1 MRYDVFLFAGQS
13 NMFGADAVI
22 DGTDKT
28 LDLVEKGIQT
38 AADAAAKFALGSPF
52 TYGPGDIRGHQG
64 TSFGVNNVAGVPIM
78 VHGPEVGFN
87 RSLYAVGYA
96 STFII
101 KYGANFSALESGKSP
116 WVPGG
121 SLWTAWQAYVDAQ
134 LAAITAAGNTYRIL
148 GFCWCQGIDDALR
161 ARTQADYMVD
171 LRTIISA
178 MRTKFGGLP
187 WVMARSIDSQ
197 IAGSAAMA
205 PIRQGQVA
213 VAADSGNGWTD
224 LDDLTPYVNTHHMSA
239 ANQLING
246 QRMAD
251 MYRALAPAVVTPTA
265 AWITNMMQAT
275 GLVTVPLYAK
285 IDSSTL
291 AQVTNITTR

>member
-1 MRYDVFLFAGQS
+1 MRYDVWIFAGQS

-64 TSFGVNNVAGVPIM
+64 TSFGVNNVGGVPIM

-87 RSLYAVGYA
+87 RTLYAQGYA

-101 KYGANFSALESGKSP
+101 KYGANFTALESGKSP

-121 SLWTAWQAYVDAQ
+121 SIWTAWQSFVDAQ
-134 LAAITAAGNTYRIL
+134 LAAITAAGNTYRIM

-161 ARTQADYMVD
+161 SRTQADYMVD

-178 MRTKFGGLP
+178 MRTKFGGMP

-224 LDDLTPYVNTHHMSA
+224 LDDLTPYVNTHHMSSA
-239 ANQLING
+239 SQLTNG
-246 QRMAD
+246 QRMAAKYIALLPAQAPPSAGGSNTSRKVSGTLTTTPL
-251 MYRALAPAVVTPTA
+251 YRKVGGVLAPF
-265 AWITNMMQAT
+265 NF
-275 GLVTVPLYAK
+275 K
-285 IDSSTL
+285 
-291 AQVTNITTR
+291 